1 MFIQVHEVTTREERE
16 AIYRFRYWIYAVEL
30 GKQLPGMDH
39 VRGTYSDELD
49 DGGVLLAAVDQD
61 TGHLVGTSCATRISR
76 CGVSDRLVQQLDLGP
91 MCDLFGEDAISI
103 SGGFMVDPVYRGR
116 TVASLLAGTQYQ
128 LGLDTGTRV
137 SVLLCE
143 LGLLRLYYQVGYRP
157 YTSPLHPHDSAGLRM
172 PLALTLHDRGHLQR
186 RSSPLLGLLPAA
198 QDDRGATAQSLANAY
213 TAFSDVP
220 TEPMEKRALWA
231 AIAHSAPAEQD
242 ANVFTGF
249 DKGEIGYF
257 LDRFAVL
264 ALPQGE
270 HFYRVGKRAK
280 GLAVVLNGQLGV
292 TLQSGDD
299 PHFLGVLRP
308 GDVVG
313 EVAGVLEGGRSETV
327 VALQDSQV
335 LLLPEDI
342 HEHLERRDVT
352 LAYRFSRN
360 LARLL
365 GARLQAVNQTLA
377 GFGETSPATLSSPT
391 PPTSDRPVETA
402 DSYDPDAIDDRRA
415 EIDRL
420 EQQAERAWT
429 LEHYWLRKV
438 GWRGRGTVVDLGSG
452 PGVIARQ
459 MARSFPS
466 CTVIGVEPD
475 DELRQRAVQRAQ
487 EAGLEDRCTFV
498 AGVADA
504 LPLDDH
510 SVDACYARFLFQHQ
524 SDPLDV
530 LKELRRVLRPGGQ
543 LVIADVDDEAVVIH
557 PTPDGLKDLQ
567 HRAAEAQHMLGGD
580 RFIGR
585 KLVDYLGRAG
595 FESPRTRVAPL
606 TSHHVALQAMIDA
619 MFGFKAQTLR
629 RAGLLEPDDE
639 ALLARLSQLSLR
651 AGAWVLAPLFFA
663 LAAAPIDRPEDD

>member
-30 GKQLPGMDH
+30 GKQMPGMDH
-39 VRGTYSDELD
+39 ARGTYSDELD

-61 TGHLVGTSCATRISR
+61 TGHLVGTSRATRLSR
-76 CGVSDRLVQQLDLGP
+76 PCVSDTLLQQLDLGP
-91 MCDLFGEDAISI
+91 MCDLLGEGAISLC
-103 SGGFMVDPVYRGR
+103 GGFMVDPAYRGR
-116 TVASLLAGTQYQ
+116 TVASLLTGTQYQ
-128 LGLDTGTRV
+128 LGLERGIRV
-137 SVLLCE
+137 QVLLCE
-143 LGLLRLYYQVGYRP
+143 LELLRLYYQVGYRP
-157 YTSPLHPHDSAGLRM
+157 FTSPLRPHDSAGLRM
-172 PLALTLHDRGHLQR
+172 PLALTLHDRDHLGR
-186 RSSPLLGLLPAA
+186 LHSPLLGLLPMA
-198 QDDRGATAQSLANAY
+198 QDDGGEAAQSLARVYPAW
-213 TAFSDVP
+213 SDVP
-220 TEPMEKRALWA
+220 TAPMEKRALWA
-231 AIAHSAPAEQD
+231 AIAHSAPGEQD
-242 ANVFTGF
+242 ANVFAGF
-249 DKGEIGYF
+249 DEGEIGYF

-270 HFYRVGKRAK
+270 HFYRVGEREK
-280 GLAVVLNGQLGV
+280 GLAVVLSGQLGV

-299 PHFLGVLRP
+299 PHFLVVLRP

-313 EVAGVLEGGRSETV
+313 EVAGVLEAGRSETV

-342 HEHLERRDVT
+342 HERLERRDVT

-377 GFGETSPATLSSPT
+377 GFGETSPATLSSPA
-391 PPTSDRPVETA
+391 PPAADRPVETA
-402 DSYDPDAIDDRRA
+402 DSYDPDSVDDRRA
-415 EIDRL
+415 EIERL
-420 EQQAERAWT
+420 ERQAERAWT

-438 GWRGRGTVVDLGSG
+438 GWNGRGTVLDLGSG

-475 DELRQRAVQRAQ
+475 DELRQRAVERAR

-498 AGVADA
+498 AGTAEA
-504 LPLDDH
+504 LPLADQ
-510 SVDACYARFLFQHQ
+510 SVDACYARFLFQHL
-524 SDPLDV
+524 SSPADV
-530 LKELRRVLRPGGQ
+530 LSEIRRVLRPGGQ

-557 PTPDGLKDLQ
+557 PSPDGLKDLQ
-567 HRAAEAQHMLGGD
+567 QRAAEAQRLLGGD
-580 RFIGR
+580 RFVGR
-585 KLVDYLGRAG
+585 KLVDHLGRAG
-595 FESPRTRVAPL
+595 FQAPRTRVAPL

-629 RAGLLEPDDE
+629 RAGMLEPDDE

-651 AGAWVLAPLFFA
+651 PGAWVLAPLFFA
-663 LAAAPIDRPEDD
+663 LATAPIDRSEDD